1 MPHPHRRR
9 HGPKP
14 DRRRAL
20 EFLVASPEGCT
31 EALMLAN
38 GFSVEMLVELI
49 RTGLASAQAER
60 TMAGGKQIEVA
71 RVRITEAG
79 RRPLGGIAGGRLEPG
94 RGINMK
100 RREFITL
107 LGGAAA

>member
-9 HGPKP
+9 RGPKP

-20 EFLVASPEGCT
+20 ELLRTSLNGCT

-38 GFSVEMLVELI
+38 GFPVEMLVELI
-49 RTGLASAQAER
+49 RTGLASAQAEHM
-60 TMAGGKQIEVA
+60 MAGGKQIEVA

-79 RRPLGGIAGGRLEPG
+79 RKALADDA
-94 RGINMK
+94 INARAK
-100 RREFITL
+100 ST
-107 LGGAAA
+107 

>member
-1 MPHPHRRR
+1 MRHPHRRR
-9 HGPKP
+9 CGPKP

-20 EFLVASPEGCT
+20 ELLAASPDGCT

-38 GFSVEMLVELI
+38 GFPVEMLVELI

-60 TMAGGKQIEVA
+60 MMAGGKQIEVA

-79 RRPLGGIAGGRLEPG
+79 WRALGGIVGGRLVPG
-94 RGINMK
+94 G
-100 RREFITL
+100 EELT
-107 LGGAAA
+107 